1 MLASLGLGEA
11 EAAGGAVAI
20 QWVLKDGIGE
30 VGKLFFI
37 KRFASSF
44 DSHPK
49 TWKFVSIRMFIFL
62 YVGLHVSI
70 KLSIALLGLRRVFFR
85 WISSSA
91 LYVYRVSQA
100 VFATGS
106 P

>member
-30 VGKLFFI
+30 IGKLFFI

-49 TWKFVSIRMFIFL
+49 TWKFVS
-62 YVGLHVSI
+62 
-70 KLSIALLGLRRVFFR
+70 RV
-85 WISSSA
+85 
-91 LYVYRVSQA
+91 
-100 VFATGS
+100 
-106 P
+106 